1 MHKKNLK
8 TQANDSPS
16 HLTIKDLPTEFVEL
30 SDEALSQV
38 CGGINVNLSQFIFNG
53 MVMLGGGGGGAIVPF
68 QYLSSSNTVD
78 PAMIDPEFYQNG
90 VF

>member
-16 HLTIKDLPTEFVEL
+16 HLTIEDLPTEFVEL

-38 CGGINVNLSQFIFNG
+38 CGGINVALSQFIFNG
-53 MVMLGGGGGGAIVPF
+53 MLMLGGGGGGKIVALQLPS
-68 QYLSSSNTVD
+68 LSDAVN
-78 PAMIDPEFYQNG
+78 PAMIDPEFYQS
-90 VF
+90 